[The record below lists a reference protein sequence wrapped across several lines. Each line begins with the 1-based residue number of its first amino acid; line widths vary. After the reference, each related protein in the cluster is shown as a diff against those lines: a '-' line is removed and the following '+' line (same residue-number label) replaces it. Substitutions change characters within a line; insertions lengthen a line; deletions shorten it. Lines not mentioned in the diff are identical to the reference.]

1 MCKYCRALYQERQ
14 SPGAWTGSCLSLGS
28 NDDETRANVPSL
40 QPLSVSDAQLE
51 DEQGDGHG
59 GEARPVP
66 ATLPGAQPPL

>member
-1 MCKYCRALYQERQ
+1 MF
-14 SPGAWTGSCLSLGS
+14 
-28 NDDETRANVPSL
+28 PSL